1 MSFNKYL
8 RWQLR
13 YSPLVNRLLYGLI
26 TFHIGASGLYKGD
39 GLAGFSVSTVTLT
52 YVLSVVFGFLVSLDS
67 ILFWVFSVRPTPS
80 LHRVCAFMGRWRHV
94 LLIPCIYSCFFQV
107 CVAVTGIVPYYL
119 TVALT
124 TYSVAL
130 TLVGIILLLQDGVI
144 DNERQQSE
152 MSEAERQK
160 ADEKG

>member
-26 TFHIGASGLYKGD
+26 SFHLGALGLYRGEW
-39 GLAGFSVSTVTLT
+39 LAGFSVSSVTMT
-52 YVLSVVFGFLVSLDS
+52 YLLSLVFGFLVALDS

-80 LHRVCAFMGRWRHV
+80 LDKVCKFMGRWRHV
-94 LLIPCIYSCFFQV
+94 LLLPCVYACFFQV
-107 CVAVTGIVPYYL
+107 CVAVTSVMPYYL

-124 TYSVAL
+124 TYSITL
-130 TLVGIILLLQDGVI
+130 TIVGIVLLLQDGII
-144 DNERQQSE
+144 DNERQQAGASE
-152 MSEAERQK
+152 TERQK
-160 ADEKG
+160 EDEKG